1 MSKLFEMLFKGNGE
15 IADVVRPL
23 VDRQNC
29 APPRVGGEFKSE
41 SALAATAM
49 VEAAQGSVVAK
60 APCLSQIRTL
70 SLHVP
75 APSPLLPFEKGQWR
89 PSEQYR
95 TLRTKLS
102 QHPMQPHLIVI
113 SSPDS
118 GDGKSVT
125 AINTA
130 GALALKSEG
139 QVLLLDAD
147 LRRSAVHVQLGL
159 PESPGLADV
168 LAGACTLE
176 DALVRTQEFPN
187 LHVVSA
193 GTTPANPVELLDSA
207 RWKELCAQS
216 RDTFRYVII
225 DSPPIGAV
233 ADYELIQAVSDGVIL
248 VLRPDFTNRH
258 LCLRALDFVP
268 KTKFLGVL
276 LNCVPDWSPARYAGS
291 NYHYYSGEKSYTSN
305 EVTRATEREHFLP
318 KV

>member
-1 MSKLFEMLFKGNGE
+1 
-15 IADVVRPL
+15 
-23 VDRQNC
+23 
-29 APPRVGGEFKSE
+29 
-41 SALAATAM
+41 
-49 VEAAQGSVVAK
+49 
-60 APCLSQIRTL
+60 
-70 SLHVP
+70 
-75 APSPLLPFEKGQWR
+75 
-89 PSEQYR
+89 
-95 TLRTKLS
+95 
-102 QHPMQPHLIVI
+102 MQPHLIVI

-193 GTTPANPVELLDSA
+193 GTISANPVELLDSA
-207 RWKELCAQS
+207 RWRELCAKF

-225 DSPPIGAV
+225 DSPPVGAV
-233 ADYELIQAVSDGVIL
+233 ADYELIQAVIDGVIL

-291 NYHYYSGEKSYTSN
+291 DYHYYSREKSYTSN
-305 EVTRATEREHFLP
+305 EATRATEREHFLL